1 MNELS
6 DQQLLQDFAGRHSEP
21 AFAELVHRHVDHV
34 YSAAVRMVRDAHLA
48 QDVTQAVFVALAQ
61 NARQLAERPVLS
73 GWLHRTAQNLAA
85 NTVRTEVRRHAR
97 EQESV
102 IMNELLSP
110 TPDATWEH
118 IAPQLD
124 AALGELSEADRDALL
139 LRYFESKSAQ
149 EMAGILGIS
158 DEAAQ
163 KRVNR
168 AVERLRDHFSKCNVT
183 VGTSALAVVLSAHAV
198 QAAPAGLAA
207 SVTTASI
214 LAGTALQT
222 STAIATTQTI
232 AMTLLQKTILTATLA
247 VVAGAGVYEARQA
260 AQLRQ
265 QNLALLQ
272 QQSPLADQLQQ
283 LQRERDAAA
292 NRLAGLQAELAASQ
306 SNKLELLKLRGA
318 LAQAHS
324 ASAAD
329 TSSDARAA
337 MVKSWLAREDQLKQL
352 AQQYP
357 DKAIPEFQLLSEQQW
372 MDEAMN
378 ANFDNDKNIQQDLA
392 NLRHTAENNFAGLAQ
407 GALTKYLQANNNQFP
422 TDLAQL
428 DPYFSSLV
436 GEDILAR
443 WEIAPGTDNPGVR
456 VGDTVITEKAAVD
469 ESLDSRWAIGANG
482 YGASSYQSPD
492 ISYAL
497 SVIKP
502 AMQAFA
508 AANNGQQPTDPSQIM
523 PYLTTPEQQA
533 AWQTLQKRYP
543 AKGTPP

>member
-1 MNELS
+1 
-6 DQQLLQDFAGRHSEP
+6 
-21 AFAELVHRHVDHV
+21 
-34 YSAAVRMVRDAHLA
+34 
-48 QDVTQAVFVALAQ
+48 
-61 NARQLAERPVLS
+61 
-73 GWLHRTAQNLAA
+73 
-85 NTVRTEVRRHAR
+85 
-97 EQESV
+97 
-102 IMNELLSP
+102 
-110 TPDATWEH
+110 
-118 IAPQLD
+118 
-124 AALGELSEADRDALL
+124 
-139 LRYFESKSAQ
+139 
-149 EMAGILGIS
+149 
-158 DEAAQ
+158 
-163 KRVNR
+163 
-168 AVERLRDHFSKCNVT
+168 
-183 VGTSALAVVLSAHAV
+183 
-198 QAAPAGLAA
+198 
-207 SVTTASI
+207 
-214 LAGTALQT
+214 
-222 STAIATTQTI
+222 
-232 AMTLLQKTILTATLA
+232 

-428 DPYFSSLV
+428 DPYFSSPV

-533 AWQTLQKRYP
+533 AWQTLQKRFP
-543 AKGTPP
+543 TNGTPP